1 MPYYP
6 QMLACVF
13 HKQGLSPR
21 QPPNGLQQ
29 QESTSIPYQHLLSLT
44 HSVSPTLLVASLIA
58 RHPAQN
64 HMLLLAVT
72 SLYFLQLRNVPHLS
86 LTFISLTLFFFPF
99 HSRILEYGGSRA
111 RSRTRAAAVAYS
123 TVSLTLATAWGNTT
137 SLTHWA
143 GPGIEPTSSQRQ
155 CWVLNPLSHN
165 RNSLNI
171 FDHDKPVILWNVLQF
186 WLADIFS
193 L

>member
-1 MPYYP
+1 MMPYYP

-86 LTFISLTLFFFPF
+86 LTFISLTLFFFLF
-99 HSRILEYGGSRA
+99 
-111 RSRTRAAAVAYS
+111 TAASWNMGV
-123 TVSLTLATAWGNTT
+123 L
-137 SLTHWA
+137 
-143 GPGIEPTSSQRQ
+143 GPGVEQELQLWPIPQ
-155 CWVLNPLSHN
+155 CL
-165 RNSLNI
+165 
-171 FDHDKPVILWNVLQF
+171 
-186 WLADIFS
+186 
-193 L
+193 